1 MFYIILNSLGLVLF
15 GTLGMVLKNF
25 VKTKQIEQTD
35 ISIGLIILILGLKGA
50 LAADNILMIFLSLFI
65 GGFIGSSLAIEDNIN
80 RMAKNL
86 VKGESSQFINGII
99 GLSLIVCMGSMAIL
113 GPMDLALKS
122 DASLMKLK
130 IVLDSVT
137 AMAFATVYGR
147 SIYPSAIILLIYQSL
162 IYFLAFFISPYISPI
177 VVEEI
182 GQVGSIILIGLAFNI
197 LSLKKIR
204 VMDMTPSL
212 IMPIILHF
220 IKSLF

>member
-1 MFYIILNSLGLVLF
+1 MFYIFLNSLSLALF
-15 GTLGMVLKNF
+15 GSLGMVLKNF
-25 VKTKQIEQTD
+25 IKPKQIEQTD
-35 ISIGLIILILGLKGA
+35 ISIGIIILILGLKGA
-50 LAADNILMIFLSLFI
+50 LAADNILMLFLSLFI
-65 GGFIGSSLAIEDNIN
+65 GGFIGSSLSIEDNIN
-80 RMAKNL
+80 KMARNL
-86 VKGESSQFINGII
+86 VRGESSQFINGII

-113 GPMDLALKS
+113 GPMDLALKQ
-122 DASLMKLK
+122 DPSLMKLK

-147 SIYPSAIILLIYQSL
+147 SIYPSALILLVYQSL
-162 IYFLAFFISPYISPI
+162 IYLLAFFISPYISPV

-212 IMPIILHF
+212 LIPPLIHLL
-220 IKSLF
+220 KSLI